1 MLSSAQRIDERPELP
16 TGYEP
21 DADTALQVRAVFN
34 GVLIGTRLL
43 PSTSKKPHQ
52 GLDPKT
58 NYVIGQSPS
67 ADAPAA
73 AELIGGADLRL
84 VSKWGDSFLVSVTP
98 KMSGDVSVGGKVY
111 RLADYVAGRGTNFTL
126 PENGRARIDC
136 GAMSFRLERTTS
148 AKQVPRRWFA
158 WDWQEQKFT
167 VGSVA
172 AMLLV
177 LALSFAA
184 PPNEAAAS
192 SDLIGMSRTILPFTI
207 KAPEPEKVPE
217 IPSAKPGTPGNAGE
231 AHAGDPGR
239 AGDAKSKRPRGR
251 MAMAGNGVDVHMG
264 EAQAVEAIRSRGIL
278 GILNAGPNSPFNSIL
293 GRDTANGDAAENII
307 GQLVGAQVA
316 NGWGAG
322 GLGTVGTGMGG
333 GGFGEGTL
341 GTGRFGT
348 LGHGGTGHDYGG
360 GPVGALGT
368 RQVKKIHSVGGGIA
382 KVRGS
387 LDKDIIRRVV
397 RLHMNEVKYCYDQEL
412 VKKSGLDGRIS
423 IQFVIS
429 PQGQVLSSVLQST
442 TMGNVH
448 VEKCVVDA
456 VRRWQ
461 FPKPDGGGIA
471 IVSYP
476 FNFVSGSGG

>member
-16 TGYEP
+16 TSFEP
-21 DADTALQVRAVFN
+21 DADPALQVRAVFN

-43 PSTSKKPHQ
+43 PVTGKKPHH

-73 AELIGGADLRL
+73 PELIGGTDLQL

-98 KMSGDVSVGGKVY
+98 RMSGDVSVGGKVY

-126 PENGRARIDC
+126 PEDGRARINC
-136 GAMSFRLERTTS
+136 GAMSFRLERTTG

-172 AMLLV
+172 ALLLV
-177 LALSFAA
+177 LFLSFAA
-184 PPNEAAAS
+184 PPDEASAS
-192 SDLIGMSRTILPFTI
+192 SDLIGMSRTMLPFTI

-217 IPSAKPGTPGNAGE
+217 ILPAKPGAPGDAGK
-231 AHAGDPGR
+231 AHAGDSGK
-239 AGDAKSKRPRGR
+239 AGDTKSKRLTGR
-251 MAMAGNGVDVHMG
+251 MAMAGTGVDIHMG
-264 EAQAVEAIRSRGIL
+264 KAQAVEAIRSRGIL

-307 GQLVGAQVA
+307 GQLVGDQVA
-316 NGWGAG
+316 NGWGMG

-368 RQVKKIHSVGGGIA
+368 RHVTKIPSVGGGIA
-382 KVRGS
+382 KVRGT

-412 VKKSGLDGRIS
+412 VKKAGLDGRIS
-423 IQFVIS
+423 VQFVIS

-442 TMGNVH
+442 TMSNLH

-456 VRRWQ
+456 VKRWE

>member
-1 MLSSAQRIDERPELP
+1 MLSSAQRIDERFELP
-16 TGYEP
+16 TSYEP
-21 DADTALQVRAVFN
+21 DGDPALQVRAVFN

-43 PSTSKKPHQ
+43 PVIGKKPHR

-58 NYVIGQSPS
+58 NYVIGQSPA

-73 AELIGGADLRL
+73 AELIGGTDLQL

-98 KMSGDVSVGGKVY
+98 RMSGDVSVGGKVY

-136 GAMSFRLERTTS
+136 GAMSFRLERTTE

-172 AMLLV
+172 ALLLV
-177 LALSFAA
+177 LFLSFAA
-184 PPNEAAAS
+184 PPDEASAS
-192 SDLIGMSRTILPFTI
+192 SDLIGMSRAMLPFTI
-207 KAPEPEKVPE
+207 KAPEPEKIPE
-217 IPSAKPGTPGNAGE
+217 VLAAKPGAPGDAGK
-231 AHAGDPGR
+231 AHIGDPGK
-239 AGDAKSKRPRGR
+239 AGDAKSKRPTGR
-251 MAMAGNGVDVHMG
+251 MAMAGTGVDVHMG
-264 EAQAVEAIRSRGIL
+264 KTQAVEAIRNRGIL
-278 GILNAGPNSPFNSIL
+278 GILNAGANSPFNSIA
-293 GRDTANGDAAENII
+293 GRDTANGDAAEDII

-348 LGHGGTGHDYGG
+348 LGHGGTGHNYGG
-360 GPVGALGT
+360 GSVGALAGRRPRVPT
-368 RQVKKIHSVGGGIA
+368 ITGSVA
-382 KVRGS
+382 HVRGS

-412 VKKSGLDGRIS
+412 VKKSSLDGRIAV
-423 IQFVIS
+423 QFVIS
-429 PQGQVLSSVLQST
+429 PLGQVLSSVLQST
-442 TMGNVH
+442 TMNNLH

-456 VRRWQ
+456 VKRWA

>member
-16 TGYEP
+16 THF
-21 DADTALQVRAVFN
+21 DADAEPALQVRAVYN

-43 PSTSKKPHQ
+43 LEGGVRRHH

-58 NYVIGQSPS
+58 SYVIGQSPS

-73 AELIGGADLRL
+73 TDLLDATDLQL

-126 PENGRARIDC
+126 PQDGQARINC
-136 GAMSFRLERTTS
+136 GAMSFRLEHTTG

-158 WDWQEQKFT
+158 WNWQEQKFT

-172 AMLLV
+172 AVLLV
-177 LALSFAA
+177 LFLSFAA
-184 PPNEAAAS
+184 PPDETAAS
-192 SDLIGMSRTILPFTI
+192 GDLIGMSRTILPFTI
-207 KAPEPEKVPE
+207 KPSEPEKVPDVLT
-217 IPSAKPGTPGNAGE
+217 AKPGTSGDAGD
-231 AHAGDPGR
+231 AHAGASGI
-239 AGDAKSKRPRGR
+239 AGDPTSKRPKGK
-251 MAMAGNGVDVHMG
+251 MSIAGNGIDMHLG
-264 EAQAVEAIRSRGIL
+264 KTQAADAIRTRGIL
-278 GILNAGPNSPFNSIL
+278 GILNAGANSPFASIL
-293 GRDTANGDAAENII
+293 GRETAVGDAAENIM
-307 GQLVGAQVA
+307 GQLVGDQVA
-316 NGWGAG
+316 NGWGLG
-322 GLGTVGTGMGG
+322 GLGATGTGAGG

-348 LGHGGTGHDYGG
+348 VGNGGTGHNYGG

-368 RQVKKIHSVGGGIA
+368 RHALKVPTVGGGIA
-382 KVRGS
+382 HVRGS

-412 VKKSGLDGRIS
+412 VKKASIEGRIAV
-423 IQFVIS
+423 QFVIS
-429 PQGQVLSSVLQST
+429 PLGQVLSSVLQST
-442 TMGNVH
+442 TMSNLR

-456 VRRWQ
+456 VRRWE